1 MGIDPAG
8 AEVLAR
14 ELQDAERMLIEAAA
28 EVRAAL
34 ADAGVTSFAAVELD
48 AISTWCRAQAIDVRR
63 RAGAIDV
70 RGINARAAASLFA
83 QDPEV
88 NELRR
93 QQLFALLGLGA
104 QELDLRW
111 WVAAEFPELAERRER
126 TISAMT
132 ALGRARAT
140 VGVQAYMGGSRDG
153 NSGERM
159 SQLMRLERA
168 QEQQGRATAAEMERF
183 LAGLDDAQVRYVATA
198 LLEALATERRRDR
211 AVDMAEA
218 LAPLRSRLRDQLAEA
233 ARQAYMGRPGRQ
245 PFDVDAL
252 AKLYKGLGF
261 ERQRPTNAFTEFLA
275 GLFFGDFAREDG
287 AGGAGIS
294 RTLGHLASG
303 LFAVGDVRD
312 TLANVSA
319 GRWRDAALS
328 ALGAI
333 PIVGDLAKAEDAV
346 DGSVRAARRA
356 DDGVGGAQRGADDL
370 AAALKGTPLEGWEA
384 GQPLPNAAKA
394 IVDHRKFHD
403 YSMKEDHLQNNGKFA
418 AFSRVGYKVN
428 THEGRLRAA
437 VDVTSQVR
445 AYLATL
451 PPAKDP
457 QMTHH
462 GSRLTVDV
470 PLRGPNGRT
479 GTLVAVWQYDHGS
492 DLPKLITNYLKEHR

>member
-1 MGIDPAG
+1 MRTGDAVGIDPAG

-93 QQLFALLGLGA
+93 QQLFVLLGLGA
-104 QELDLRW
+104 QELDLRS

-287 AGGAGIS
+287 AGSAGIS

-319 GRWRDAALS
+319 GHWRDAALS

-346 DGSVRAARRA
+346 DASRVAPEARRLWQLDRSRVARTVSHERFGKFYLNTGDGLWWSIDRAEHGGSVWKVFEATDRGLKWVA
-356 DDGVGGAQRGADDL
+356 DADRYGTYLRDKH
-370 AAALKGTPLEGWEA
+370 KG
-384 GQPLPNAAKA
+384 
-394 IVDHRKFHD
+394 
-403 YSMKEDHLQNNGKFA
+403 
-418 AFSRVGYKVN
+418 RVGLLIPWK
-428 THEGRLRAA
+428 ELSGR
-437 VDVTSQVR
+437 
-445 AYLATL
+445 
-451 PPAKDP
+451 
-457 QMTHH
+457 
-462 GSRLTVDV
+462 
-470 PLRGPNGRT
+470 
-479 GTLVAVWQYDHGS
+479 
-492 DLPKLITNYLKEHR
+492 

>member
-1 MGIDPAG
+1 
-8 AEVLAR
+8 
-14 ELQDAERMLIEAAA
+14 
-28 EVRAAL
+28 
-34 ADAGVTSFAAVELD
+34 
-48 AISTWCRAQAIDVRR
+48 
-63 RAGAIDV
+63 
-70 RGINARAAASLFA
+70 
-83 QDPEV
+83 
-88 NELRR
+88 LRS
-93 QQLFALLGLGA
+93 
-104 QELDLRW
+104 

-153 NSGERM
+153 GSGERM
-159 SQLMRLERA
+159 SQLRRLERA

-183 LAGLDDAQVRYVATA
+183 LAGLDNAQVRYVATA

-233 ARQAYMGRPGRQ
+233 ARQAYMGRTARQ

-252 AKLYKGLGF
+252 AKLYKGLSF

-287 AGGAGIS
+287 AGSAGIS

-333 PIVGDLAKAEDAV
+333 PILGDLAKAEDAV
-346 DGSVRAARRA
+346 DASVRAARRA

-403 YSMKEDHLQNNGKFA
+403 YSMNKAHARNGGKYEAFQNI
-418 AFSRVGYKVN
+418 GYDVK
-428 THEGRLRAA
+428 TREGRVAAAADVGAQLRAHLS
-437 VDVTSQVR
+437 T
-445 AYLATL
+445 LAS
-451 PPAKDP
+451 AKDP
-457 QMTHH
+457 EMTIH
-462 GSRLTVDV
+462 GARLSTEIPV
-470 PLRGPNGRT
+470 RGPNGKT
-479 GTLVAVWQYDHGS
+479 GTMVAVWQYDHGS
-492 DLPKLITNYLKEHR
+492 DVPKLITNYLKEHR